1 MADVIVRQLDQEEWG
16 KWDSW
21 LVLQPWGSP
30 FSSAWWL
37 AANCR
42 AFGGRPLILAAFDN
56 DRMAGGVALRLTDI
70 GPVHVVRPSM
80 LYNPIVLGEGST
92 HSRQRALAALVD
104 EMTRRRL
111 VVRPLS
117 CTTDTVDLREAVW
130 RHWDLTVSWTTVSE
144 LKTWS
149 ADRSVS
155 RAELKQGRKAER
167 AGVVTRVEP
176 LDADI
181 LYDLMQASMS
191 RQHQDAYLTR
201 EQLRILAEAAGAN
214 GLLTVA
220 RDSGGAPLG
229 AGFVMAI
236 GPKVV
241 YDVWAGTSTKGLEM
255 GVAAARYLFLLRELQ
270 ARGYACFDWCGASQP
285 GYSSFKLEFGGT
297 LTTRLAVTREPLW
310 FRVAEPVY
318 TRLHDIK
325 RRIQR

>member
-1 MADVIVRQLDQEEWG
+1 MTDVTVRQLDQEEWD

-21 LVLQPWGSP
+21 LALQPWSSP
-30 FSSAWWL
+30 FSSTWWL

-42 AFGGRPLILAAFDN
+42 AFGGRPLILGAFDH
-56 DRMAGGVALRLTDI
+56 DQMAGGVALRISDI

-92 HSRQRALAALVD
+92 HSRQRALAVLVD

-111 VVRPLS
+111 VVLPLS

-130 RHWDLTVSWTTVSE
+130 RHWDLTVSWTVVSE

-176 LDADI
+176 LGADI

-191 RQHQDAYLTR
+191 RQRQDAHLTR
-201 EQLRILAEAAGAN
+201 EQLRILAEAAGAS
-214 GLLTVA
+214 GLLTVT
-220 RDSGGAPLG
+220 RDNSGVPLG

-236 GPKVV
+236 GPRVV
-241 YDVWAGTSTKGLEM
+241 YDIWAGTSTKGLEM
-255 GVAAARYLFLLRELQ
+255 GVAAARYLFLLKELQ
-270 ARGYACFDWCGASQP
+270 DRGYAYFDWCGASQP
-285 GYSSFKLEFGGT
+285 GYSSFKLEFGGA
-297 LTTRLAVTREPLW
+297 LATRLAVAREPLW
-310 FRVAEPVY
+310 FRAAEPVY
-318 TRLHDIK
+318 ARLHDIE
-325 RRIQR
+325 RRIRR